1 VNILLTEIEVRVLGS
16 LVEKDAT
23 TPDYYPLSINAL
35 VNACNQKSNRDP
47 FMTLT
52 EDAVR
57 QALAS
62 LKEKKLAGPVNSADS
77 RVTKYEHRMQEV
89 FNFSRGEN
97 AALCV
102 LMLRGAQTPGELR
115 GRTERIHS
123 FEDLDEVQSA
133 LQKLM
138 QRDPPL
144 VQVLQR
150 QPGTKES
157 RYMHLLCG
165 LVEPFVMPEPNATPR
180 AIRMDNAERLEKLEE
195 TVAGLQKDVKDLKEQ
210 FASFRKQFE

>member
-1 VNILLTEIEVRVLGS
+1 VNFLLTEVEVRVLGS
-16 LVEKDAT
+16 LMEKDAT

-57 QALAS
+57 QALES

-97 AALCV
+97 AVLCV

-115 GRTERIHS
+115 GRTERIHP
-123 FEDLDEVQSA
+123 FEDLDEVQGA

-138 QRDPPL
+138 QRDQPL

-157 RYMHLLCG
+157 RYVHLFRG

-180 AIRMDNAERLEKLEE
+180 AVRMDNAERLEKLEE
-195 TVAGLQKDVKDLKEQ
+195 TVAGLQQEMEELKLH
-210 FASFRKQFE
+210 FAGFRKQFE